1 MKRSLFPLLLILA
14 LATLE
19 SNRIFAMRAKYE
31 KNCDVSARAQV
42 IPPVVFEVTNK
53 SNVSLRFVYIKAK
66 TNAATSLDLAAKQKT
81 LTIDDVEFAYD
92 KPSTITIIPER
103 QIFRDSLLKIGACLS
118 HKINTTYPYT
128 HVDFHVSES
137 GYAPTRKQ
145 DSMTGR
151 LNDLRHIR
159 VIIKENMNSCLP
171 IRLERLYLY

>member
-19 SNRIFAMRAKYE
+19 SNRIFAMRAEYE

-53 SNVSLRFVYIKAK
+53 SNVSLRFVYIKAETK
-66 TNAATSLDLAAKQKT
+66 AATSLDLARKQT

-92 KPSTITIIPER
+92 KPSPITIIPKR

-128 HVDFHVSES
+128 HVEFHVSES
-137 GYAPTRKQ
+137 GYAHGRKQ

-171 IRLERLYLY
+171 IRLERLYIY